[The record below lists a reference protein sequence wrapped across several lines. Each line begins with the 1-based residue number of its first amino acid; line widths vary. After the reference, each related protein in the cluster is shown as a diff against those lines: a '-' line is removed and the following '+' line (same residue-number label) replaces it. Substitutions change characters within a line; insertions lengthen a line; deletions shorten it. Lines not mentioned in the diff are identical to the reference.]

1 MPIPAAMKMA
11 RWASAT
17 SMTRAA
23 RTMSQPDTS
32 NNDPISFNAT
42 PRVRWECVGAVQR
55 TWKFQCIENLRDF
68 EG

>member
-1 MPIPAAMKMA
+1 
-11 RWASAT
+11 
-17 SMTRAA
+17 MTRAA